1 MLGQWLE
8 SGLRGVYGVLDSCGV
23 LDYVQ
28 PWLSGMGLI
37 LMFHRVVASRSLVYS
52 PNLAICSDSLDR
64 ILGYVR
70 HRGWEIIS
78 LNQVHDRLANG
89 SHRKPFVCFTFDDGY
104 ADNLTIALPIF
115 RRHQAPLCVNVT
127 VGYVN
132 RTTPCWWDAL
142 GEMLLQRNEIEFR
155 GSGQTE
161 RIKLGTWEEKV
172 AAYHRLGMILH
183 QDVPEGRFPLGSTWA
198 LNGVDPQSLSDRF
211 FPTWEE
217 LQKFAQDPLVQIG
230 AHTLTH
236 PSLKQLRENEAGD
249 EIEQSRRIL
258 KEKLGVEIEHF
269 AYPFGSPDACGQR
282 EFRLVKELKFKTAV
296 TTRWC
301 NIFPVHKEHLASLPR
316 KYVSNYDVS
325 EATLRARLYGEDL
338 SLKPWRRIVVD

>member
-1 MLGQWLE
+1 
-8 SGLRGVYGVLDSCGV
+8 
-23 LDYVQ
+23 
-28 PWLSGMGLI
+28 
-37 LMFHRVVASRSLVYS
+37 
-52 PNLAICSDSLDR
+52 
-64 ILGYVR
+64 
-70 HRGWEIIS
+70 
-78 LNQVHDRLANG
+78 
-89 SHRKPFVCFTFDDGY
+89 VCFTFDDGY

-142 GEMLLQRNEIEFR
+142 GEMLLQRNKIEFR

-198 LNGVDPQSLSDRF
+198 LNGADPQSLSDRF

>member
-64 ILGYVR
+64 ILGYIR

-198 LNGVDPQSLSDRF
+198 LNGVDPQSFSDRF